1 MNKIILAL
9 FLLTIALIGAG
20 TVAAADAGNAT
31 TVDNTF
37 HTDISIPD
45 NTQNAVAPD
54 SIHAQ
59 DSTPC
64 KVSGGKQI
72 EKSDMKVSTEKL
84 IKDTPAKKIEKVS
97 TEKQI
102 KNTPQKSATKQT
114 QENEMAKSVV
124 NLYKSHKIDTITMA
138 TGLTHTQVV
147 KMIKDIKAGK
157 YGKALQKEV
166 LDKDKKAKN
175 KKIATKV
182 TSLYGINNAKDISAI
197 TGLKYSKV
205 VKIIDD
211 VRNGV
216 YGKALQKSLAEKEIL
231 IF

>member
-9 FLLTIALIGAG
+9 LLLTIALIGAG

-45 NTQNAVAPD
+45 NTQTAVAPD
-54 SIHAQ
+54 SIHSQ

-72 EKSDMKVSTEKL
+72 EKSDMKVSTEK
-84 IKDTPAKKIEKVS
+84 DTPAKTVKKVS

-102 KNTPQKSATKQT
+102 KNTPKKSAKQT
-114 QENEMAKSVV
+114 QENEMAKSVAS
-124 NLYKSHKIDTITMA
+124 LYKSHKIDTITMA
-138 TGLTHTQVV
+138 TGLTHSQVV

-157 YGKALQKEV
+157 YGKTLQKEV
-166 LDKDKKAKN
+166 LDKDKKAEN

-182 TSLYGINNAKDISAI
+182 ISLYGINNAKDISAI